1 MIIKTVDLIDPSTY
15 KRTSEENYFFGTK
28 IKRLIVESKI
38 VNPKEKI
45 TVELIKDDSPNARI
59 INVMT
64 KSIVSQ
70 WEDIECKSAS

>member
-1 MIIKTVDLIDPSTY
+1 MIIKIVDLIDSSTY

-38 VNPKEKI
+38 ANPKEKI

-70 WEDIECKSAS
+70 WEDIECK